1 MKISKWFIQT
11 NCHLGIVILMEI
23 LNLVTMFRYVEEVTV
38 KEKLISSRTIILE
51 KSYFSEIGVDSETQ
65 RTITDF
71 DIFNNQLLKQ
81 TLNKIRKI

>member
-1 MKISKWFIQT
+1 
-11 NCHLGIVILMEI
+11 MEI